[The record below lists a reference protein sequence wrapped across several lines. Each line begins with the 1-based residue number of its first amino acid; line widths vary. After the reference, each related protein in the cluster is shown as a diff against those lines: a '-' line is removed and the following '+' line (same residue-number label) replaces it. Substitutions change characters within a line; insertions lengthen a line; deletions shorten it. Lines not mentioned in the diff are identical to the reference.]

1 MTALLTHLSEGLD
14 KSIPVKWVSNSGI
27 IFWLWLLG
35 VILWN
40 YGFPGARP
48 LYDVIMSVALYF
60 ISKSLIKVLKDK

>member
-1 MTALLTHLSEGLD
+1 
-14 KSIPVKWVSNSGI
+14 VKWVSNSGI

-60 ISKSLIKVLKDK
+60 ISKSLVKVLKEK